1 MEDSEI
7 INLFFRRSQEAI
19 PALAEKYGPLCYSLS
34 NQILQDWRDAEECV
48 SDAYLG
54 VWNTVPPKRP
64 DPFRAYLCKIVRNL
78 SITRYRA
85 NRAAKRNSQYQMA
98 LEELGDCISGGT
110 DPAEAM
116 EANELAGMLN
126 DFLGSLPRRDRVLF
140 LGRYWFADSIREAG
154 ARVGISEK
162 NASVRLTR
170 LRKALRS
177 YLEERGVTV

>member
-1 MEDSEI
+1 MEDSKI
-7 INLFFRRSQEAI
+7 IDLFFRRSREAI
-19 PALAEKYGPLCYSLS
+19 PALAEKYGPLCHSLA
-34 NQILQDWRDAEECV
+34 NGILSDRRDAEECV

-64 DPFRAYLCKIVRNL
+64 DPLRAYLCKIVRNL

-85 NRAAKRNSQYQMA
+85 NRAAKRDSRYALA
-98 LEELGDCISGGT
+98 LEELGDCVSGGT
-110 DPAEAM
+110 DPAEEW
-116 EANELAGMLN
+116 EARELAELLN
-126 DFLGSLPRRDRVLF
+126 DFLGSLPPKDRVLF

-177 YLEERGVTV
+177 YLEERGVRV

>member
-1 MEDSEI
+1 MEDSRI
-7 INLFFRRSQEAI
+7 IDLFFRRSQEAI
-19 PALAEKYGPLCYSLS
+19 PALAEKYGPLCHGLA
-34 NQILQDWRDAEECV
+34 NQILTDRRDAEECV

-64 DPFRAYLCKIVRNL
+64 NPLRAYLCRILRNL

-85 NRAAKRNSQYQMA
+85 NRAAKRNSHYDLA
-98 LEELGDCISGGT
+98 LEELGDCVPGGT
-110 DPAEAM
+110 DPAGALEAK
-116 EANELAGMLN
+116 ELAGMLN
-126 DFLGSLPRRDRVLF
+126 DFLGSLSRKDRVLF

-154 ARVGISEK
+154 ARVGIGEK

-170 LRKALRS
+170 LRKALRA